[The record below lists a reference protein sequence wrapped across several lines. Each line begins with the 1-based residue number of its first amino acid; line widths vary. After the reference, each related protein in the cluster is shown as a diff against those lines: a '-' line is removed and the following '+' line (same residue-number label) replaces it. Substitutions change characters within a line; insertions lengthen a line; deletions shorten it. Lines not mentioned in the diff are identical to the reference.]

1 MSADHIAFN
10 GIYIRNIIFISADA
24 EVKIYIVFVGNLVQF
39 LNENREAFKSNVRLL
54 QYAVDE
60 NGFDIVIA
68 GNHAVKKSYKFFNSK
83 NIGIISNAFCPKVK
97 VYRLSMFYAFFDEYD
112 VSIGSFHLFVCK
124 INHLLCFS
132 AASRACY

>member
-68 GNHAVKKSYKFFNSK
+68 GNHAVKKSYKFFKSK
-83 NIGIISNAFCPKVK
+83 NIGIISHADRTDVK
-97 VYRLSMFYAFFDEYD
+97 VYRVCILVAFLDRKSVVE
-112 VSIGSFHLFVCK
+112 VKSGVV
-124 INHLLCFS
+124 
-132 AASRACY
+132 